1 MTSLR
6 EFLATTRTRRN
17 RSGSART
24 GRLAATTP
32 EPGRTSRGPLPA
44 RETEASPPLLSATGV
59 HKRYG
64 RRTVLDGVDLH
75 VSAGELVA
83 LVGENG
89 AGKTT
94 LLRICAGLVTPD
106 AGRVQVRGR
115 IGYCPQ
121 EAGLFDLLTADE
133 HLRLF
138 APPLG
143 GQGVVDAG
151 RRLLTEFGFPAD
163 HGTVARAL
171 SGGTQ
176 QKLNLVLSI
185 LGTPAVLL
193 LDEPYQGFDRGTY
206 LDFWTHAREWAS
218 AGRAV
223 VVVTHLLDNL
233 NLVDRVVELPPPF
246 ARPTRPEPI
255 R

>member
-1 MTSLR
+1 MPPR
-6 EFLATTRTRRN
+6 ADPVKRWLARAASGAHAAV
-17 RSGSART
+17 RSGSKPVKADSAR
-24 GRLAATTP
+24 AIDQTP
-32 EPGRTSRGPLPA
+32 GPG
-44 RETEASPPLLSATGV
+44 PLLSAIGV
-59 HKRYG
+59 RKRYG
-64 RRTVLDGVDLH
+64 RKVALDGVDLS
-75 VSAGELVA
+75 VAAGELVA

-94 LLRICAGLVTPD
+94 LLRICAGLVSPD

-121 EAGLFDLLTADE
+121 DTGLLELLTADE

-138 APPLG
+138 APALG
-143 GQGVVDAG
+143 GVTVVEEG

-163 HGTVARAL
+163 DRTVAKAL

-176 QKLNLVLSI
+176 QKLNLVLAL
-185 LGTPAVLL
+185 LGAPAVML

-206 LDFWTHAREWAS
+206 IDFWAHARDWAS

-233 NLVDRVVELPPPF
+233 HLVDRVVELPASV
-246 ARPTRPEPI
+246 ARPPRQDAV